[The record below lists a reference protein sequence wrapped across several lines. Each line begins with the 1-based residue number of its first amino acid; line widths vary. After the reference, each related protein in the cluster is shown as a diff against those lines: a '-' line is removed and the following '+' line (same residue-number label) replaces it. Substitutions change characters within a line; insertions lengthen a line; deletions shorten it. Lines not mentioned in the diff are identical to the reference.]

1 MLKARDMMNTDVP
14 FCDVDTP
21 IQSLSKRFV
30 DESMTG
36 ILVVDDE
43 KRLLGIVT
51 ENDLIEQQG
60 QLHIPTAITLFDMVI
75 PLGED
80 KFEQELMRMQAMVA
94 GDLMATHIQ
103 TIDVNDDLN
112 RIAGVMSESNMHHLP
127 VLEDDVV
134 VGIITSQN
142 VMKALAGRLFEQ

>member
-1 MLKARDMMNTDVP
+1 L
-14 FCDVDTP
+14 
-21 IQSLSKRFV
+21 LSERFV
-30 DESMTG
+30 DESITG
-36 ILVVDDE
+36 ILVVDEE

-80 KFEQELMRMQAMVA
+80 KFEQELLRMQAMVA
-94 GDLMATHIQ
+94 EDLMILNLH

-112 RIAGVMSESNMHHLP
+112 HIASLMSETHIHHIP
-127 VLEDDVV
+127 VVEDDIV
-134 VGIITSQN
+134 VGLMTSEN
-142 VMKALAGRLFEQ
+142 VIKALAGRLFER